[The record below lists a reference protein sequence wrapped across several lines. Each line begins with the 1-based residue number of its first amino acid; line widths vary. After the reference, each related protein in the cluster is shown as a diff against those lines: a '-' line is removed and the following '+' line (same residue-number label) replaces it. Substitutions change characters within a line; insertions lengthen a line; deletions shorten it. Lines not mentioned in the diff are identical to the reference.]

1 MTLDLYGE
9 NEGLFAL
16 FDDKLDF
23 LKQKQWHPDNRARWD
38 GVNDL
43 IILNDNEWNDL

>member
-1 MTLDLYGE
+1 MNLDLYGE

-16 FDDKLDF
+16 FYDKLDF
-23 LKQKQWHPDNRARWD
+23 SKEKQWHLDNRPRWD

-43 IILNDNEWNDL
+43 IILNENEWDDL